1 MISVIISTYNRRK
14 QLKRAIQSVLNQS
27 YKDFELIVVDDC
39 STDGTEEMLKKFPQ
53 VEYFKT
59 KRNSG
64 HDGLPKNI
72 GIQKAKGDYIC
83 FLDDDDIWRRDALK
97 VLSKYI
103 EYSKADIVYADYLID
118 RKPGWSIHFS
128 ASLLSKQ
135 NYITMDTVIVRRKC
149 LLEVGGFN
157 EEIPRFKDW
166 NLWLR
171 LQKRGYKFLH
181 IPIIITEVQI
191 GKETISEKYKVDRD
205 EQGSF
210 LPTFFNPADCKIYAD
225 KTILGE
231 QKPLKVA
238 LFTLTMNR
246 LKLTKEMYKSL
257 ETAGYDFDWFVVDQA
272 SQDGT
277 KKWLKGK
284 AIVKYNR
291 QNEGIAKGWN
301 QAIELIK
308 KTGKYDI
315 VCKVDNDA
323 LLMTDGWLKMMVD
336 LFERNRKIILSPY
349 VEGLEDSPGGV
360 LRQRSGGES
369 PYVMI
374 NERVL
379 GVAPHLGGIVF
390 GSPIELYDNFK
401 FPEDLKGNKDYFL
414 SRYALQRGWTL
425 FYMEEARV
433 FHNGQEEQVK
443 DYK

>member
-97 VLSKYI
+97 VLLKYI

-128 ASLLSKQ
+128 PSLLSKQ
-135 NYITMDTVIVRRKC
+135 NYITMDTVIIRKKC

-181 IPIIITEVQI
+181 IPIIIT
-191 GKETISEKYKVDRD
+191 
-205 EQGSF
+205 
-210 LPTFFNPADCKIYAD
+210 
-225 KTILGE
+225 
-231 QKPLKVA
+231 
-238 LFTLTMNR
+238 
-246 LKLTKEMYKSL
+246 
-257 ETAGYDFDWFVVDQA
+257 
-272 SQDGT
+272 
-277 KKWLKGK
+277 
-284 AIVKYNR
+284 
-291 QNEGIAKGWN
+291 
-301 QAIELIK
+301 
-308 KTGKYDI
+308 
-315 VCKVDNDA
+315 
-323 LLMTDGWLKMMVD
+323 
-336 LFERNRKIILSPY
+336 
-349 VEGLEDSPGGV
+349 
-360 LRQRSGGES
+360 
-369 PYVMI
+369 
-374 NERVL
+374 
-379 GVAPHLGGIVF
+379 
-390 GSPIELYDNFK
+390 
-401 FPEDLKGNKDYFL
+401 
-414 SRYALQRGWTL
+414 
-425 FYMEEARV
+425 
-433 FHNGQEEQVK
+433 
-443 DYK
+443 